1 VNDLGRWKRQVIICL
16 GPFFLKNELLRMVE
30 WGVVQ
35 SKFNKAM
42 FQI

>member
-1 VNDLGRWKRQVIICL
+1 
-16 GPFFLKNELLRMVE
+16 MVE

-35 SKFNKAM
+35 SKFNKAK